1 MQTPL
6 EQTMT
11 SEMTDRTALVIGAS
25 TGIGAAIADALLASG
40 ATVHGVARRPPAEWS
55 EPSHLA
61 AAHRYRRHILD
72 VTDLVAVEGFLAE
85 LLATTVVDTLIL
97 AVGTNIPNRSLDRIG
112 PADWNHLMAVN
123 LTGPFYVARHMRE
136 HLRAAG
142 GDVVVVAS
150 VSALWPDRSGAA
162 YQASKAGLLAL
173 ARTLSAEEHEHGVR
187 VTSILPGMVNTPLL
201 DKRPEPPSPS
211 ARAHLIQPEDVAR
224 ACLTALTLPRRTTIA
239 EITLLPS
246 TIQSIGHTG

>member
-6 EQTMT
+6 EQAIAGD
-11 SEMTDRTALVIGAS
+11 MTDRTALVIGAS
-25 TGIGAAIADALLASG
+25 TGIGAAIAEALLVAG
-40 ATVHGVARRPPAEWS
+40 ATVHGVARRPPDEWS
-55 EPSHLA
+55 IPSEPA
-61 AAHRYRRHILD
+61 TTHRYRRHILD
-72 VTDLVAVEGFLAE
+72 VTNQVAVETFLAE
-85 LLATTVVDTLIL
+85 LLTTVVVDTLIL

-112 PADWNHLMAVN
+112 PSDWDHLMAVN
-123 LTGPFYVARHMRE
+123 LNGPFYVARYMRE

-150 VSALWPDRSGAA
+150 VSALWPDQSGAA

-173 ARTLSAEEHEHGVR
+173 ARTLAAEEHEHGVR
-187 VTSILPGMVNTPLL
+187 VTTILPGMVNTPLL
-201 DKRPEPPSPS
+201 DKRPEPPPS
-211 ARAHLIQPEDVAR
+211 SVRARLIQPEDVAR
-224 ACLTALTLPRRTTIA
+224 ACMTALTTPRRTTIA